1 MEGTLLA
8 LAALA
13 AATHAAPLRTLPA
26 ANLPY
31 TFELNQGQT
40 DASVQYL
47 ARGKGYTLFLTGR
60 EAVMALTRN
69 GRAPQ
74 DSDSAMVFTET
85 GFTRVLFDGVP
96 APMIY
101 ASAGQ
106 TSAIVPHSVHGKAN
120 TKLEVE
126 RFGVRSNAVIMQVT
140 AASPALFT
148 LNSAGFG
155 PGVIVNQDGSVNVEA
170 NAAEPNSVVI
180 LYLRHR

>member
-26 ANLPY
+26 ASLPY

-74 DSDSAMVFTET
+74 DRDSAMVFTET

-96 APMIY
+96 LP
-101 ASAGQ
+101 
-106 TSAIVPHSVHGKAN
+106 
-120 TKLEVE
+120 
-126 RFGVRSNAVIMQVT
+126 
-140 AASPALFT
+140 
-148 LNSAGFG
+148 
-155 PGVIVNQDGSVNVEA
+155 
-170 NAAEPNSVVI
+170 
-180 LYLRHR
+180 